1 MFQFLGRKLRWLT
14 LGGQYDWTHKR
25 YPLENPPFPADI
37 AAFIHGLFPEMIAE
51 AAIVNVYRPGDT
63 LSMHRDVSEECERG
77 LVSISLGCDGI
88 FVVGMGS
95 ESDGNEKSF
104 VVRLHSGDAVF
115 MTGPSRFAWH
125 GVPQILPDTCPEWL
139 RPWPATVDSDFNHDS
154 KDPMKLGV
162 VGCRIS
168 GSI

>member
-1 MFQFLGRKLRWLT
+1 
-14 LGGQYDWTHKR
+14 
-25 YPLENPPFPADI
+25 
-37 AAFIHGLFPEMIAE
+37 MIAE
-51 AAIVNVYRPGDT
+51 AAIVNVYSPGDT

-95 ESDGNEKSF
+95 ENDGNEKSL

-139 RPWPATVDSDFNHDS
+139 RPWPATVDSDFYHDS
-154 KDPMKLGV
+154 KDPYESWRGWMSNK
-162 VGCRIS
+162 RINLNVRQMRD
-168 GSI
+168 